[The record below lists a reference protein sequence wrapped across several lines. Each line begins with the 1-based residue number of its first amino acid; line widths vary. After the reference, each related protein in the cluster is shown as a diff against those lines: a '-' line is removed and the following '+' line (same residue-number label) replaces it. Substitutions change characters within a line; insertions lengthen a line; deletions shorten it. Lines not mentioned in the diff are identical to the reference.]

1 VAKSK
6 RTGAKRRAL
15 DRAIKRGDL
24 FGQLVSRLALPR
36 RFDKAGRPEGTRP
49 TERRKKDLRA
59 LLVCL
64 GRPDLSD
71 EKIIPLL
78 HEPVADLDVEISATV
93 ANAASS
99 ASVAGSLPR
108 TRERTNLC
116 CATSLPL
123 GGKYGAT

>member
-1 VAKSK
+1 MAKSK

-59 LLVCL
+59 LLVWL

-78 HEPVADLDVEISATV
+78 HEPVSDLDS
-93 ANAASS
+93 
-99 ASVAGSLPR
+99 R
-108 TRERTNLC
+108 D
-116 CATSLPL
+116 
-123 GGKYGAT
+123 